1 MLNMPRVLNVAHTKG
16 LPHITITS
24 SFPLPSKPPGPPFPS
39 PHNKPSIHQHEL
51 WLHYLFCV
59 TDHQHRHP
67 HGHFSS
73 LHMFCALYRTILQ
86 HLLPL
91 FLYMPMPIIECF
103 HNFGFFSS
111 AIVVDQ
117 LQQYN
122 CCRCFYNTL
131 SRCMHCQIQ
140 MSYIACSLLIKIT
153 CY

>member
-1 MLNMPRVLNVAHTKG
+1 
-16 LPHITITS
+16 
-24 SFPLPSKPPGPPFPS
+24 
-39 PHNKPSIHQHEL
+39 
-51 WLHYLFCV
+51 
-59 TDHQHRHP
+59 
-67 HGHFSS
+67 